1 MRSKSQNQ
9 RRQATQR
16 HNSFVDLLKRAKVKI
31 LHIFHFFF
39 DCCCCSCLVFRAQ
52 SGRCLSMKVI
62 FLYYTLL
69 CLRKARDERET
80 FCFFFLFFP
89 LISSFHQFYIF
100 WLGAEKVASYT
111 IITRFSH
118 SLRYADGK
126 WNGNE
131 EKQSVGSRKENLYLH
146 LATCTSDLL
155 KQIFLQSPKC

>member
-80 FCFFFLFFP
+80 FCFFFLFFRLSHHSINFIFFGLVLKRSRLTP
-89 LISSFHQFYIF
+89 L
-100 WLGAEKVASYT
+100 LRG
-111 IITRFSH
+111 SH
-118 SLRYADGK
+118 TVSGTQTEK